1 MAKRERPT
9 KTASVA
15 PVVSELE
22 QFRNEINERYKGAL
36 KFGNDPD
43 LAPVVLATG
52 IPSLDHILEGG
63 LQRGQ
68 MTLITGE
75 FSNGKSTLCLLACKQ
90 AIDAGEIAVFID
102 AERSYN
108 PDWAEKLGVD
118 TSKLLVSQPPTGEM
132 AFDIARA
139 MINRAAVIVIDS
151 LIALVPT
158 KEVEKEQETPG
169 DQARLIGRGI
179 RSFLPHMTQ
188 KKTAILMTNQMRMQ
202 IGIVFGN
209 PEFIP
214 GGKAQ
219 RFYSYQ
225 HIRCRRGAWIEE
237 PFLDGNG
244 KTVKVGNKLKM
255 RKLGFHMRFI
265 CEKSKGGEPFRE
277 CEVPFTFDG
286 VFDTEAAV
294 YDTAIELGL
303 ITKRGA
309 NYAAPGITTET
320 WFGAAKMKQ
329 WFGEHLEQWETLRR
343 QVFTEGRVLGDG
355 VIETGA
361 TEDDEVSFE

>member
-1 MAKRERPT
+1 MVKGKKPAAA
-9 KTASVA
+9 AS
-15 PVVSELE
+15 EIDYLTL
-22 QFRNEINERYKGAL
+22 FRDEINAKYKGAL

-43 LAPVVLATG
+43 LAPVTMTTG
-52 IPSLDHILEGG
+52 IPPLDFILEGG
-63 LQRGQ
+63 IQLGQ

-75 FSNGKSTLCLLACKQ
+75 YSNGKSTLCLLACKQ
-90 AIDAGEIAVFID
+90 AIDAGQIAVFID

-118 TSKLLVSQPPTGEM
+118 TSKLLVSQPPTGEA

-139 MINRAAVIVIDS
+139 MINQAQVIVIDS
-151 LIALVPT
+151 LIALVPA
-158 KEVEKEQETPG
+158 KEFEKEQETPG

-179 RSFLPHMTQ
+179 RSFLPLMTQ
-188 KKTAILMTNQMRMQ
+188 KKTAILMTNQLRLS
-202 IGIVFGN
+202 IGVMFGN

-214 GGKAQ
+214 GGRAQ

-237 PFLDGNG
+237 AALDSNGNQI
-244 KTVKVGNKLKM
+244 KVGSKIKM

-265 CEKSKGGEPFRE
+265 AEKSKAGEPFRE

-294 YDTAIELGL
+294 FDTAIELGF
-303 ITKRGA
+303 IVKTGA
-309 NYAAPGITTET
+309 NYTIPGVTTEKFYGAKKMKA
-320 WFGAAKMKQ
+320 WFGANVEA
-329 WFGEHLEQWETLRR
+329 FESLRR
-343 QVFTEGRVLGDG
+343 RVFSEGRVLGDG
-355 VIETGA
+355 VVETGA
-361 TEDDEVSFE
+361 TEDEEDVSFD